1 MRVRNSRGDGASLL
15 TMNARRDADSRSDRT
30 DRAVLWFLLALG
42 MALMLLA
49 AGTARGEETAN
60 RTDRISA
67 TLPAGATV
75 RLDNVSGD
83 VIAVPGREFLAVAT
97 IVVTA
102 PNRDRAQD
110 VLEKVRIVQRR
121 EGDVLSI
128 ETRWPESRW
137 RFERTDGRSGRR
149 RLLARC
155 EDCRINARY
164 DVTIPPGVEAILG
177 TVNGDVR
184 VRDLDGDLRLR
195 TVNGRVEATGV
206 RRSLDAKS
214 VNGDVVGA
222 AIAAPAG
229 AAYELETVNGAVRL
243 TLPKDARFDLSA
255 STMHGSIASTFA
267 LPRGEGSD
275 DEVLRRRHS
284 EKIERRPVR
293 RIVVREKDGNDVVVD
308 LKELEKELEE
318 SMKDVDVEIRQAIRS
333 VEEGVSQSVRDGVAD
348 GIRQGVRG
356 GVRGMRALR
365 LLDPRRSYSGRVGDG
380 GASVRLS
387 ALNGSILLLSTG
399 SRPED
404 AKPIVSQRRSF
415 TVTIPEVRIRVPE
428 VKVVVP
434 PVDVR
439 VPEVRVRVPEV
450 PVVPQPVVAVP
461 RAPRAPRGV
470 WMFEAPV
477 VRGDIAGDFLATSGT
492 SSYRIGNV
500 SGRVKILTHSG
511 EISFASAGG
520 DADVK
525 TFGGDI
531 RLGPVKGDLAAQTLA
546 GDVRAGAVAGS
557 ARVETS
563 GGDIRIQS
571 VDGWLRAR
579 TAGGDIVVPL
589 VGGHVDAATAGGDVR
604 IAVGARQ
611 LREAISIVNGGGDVA
626 LMLPADFKGELD
638 LTVTDADPSEPAIR
652 SEFPEVSISRK
663 NGTVHAT
670 GTVNGGG
677 EKVKVSTSS
686 GTIRLRRGPAAQK

>member
-1 MRVRNSRGDGASLL
+1 RADGASLL
-15 TMNARRDADSRSDRT
+15 TMSARRDADSRSDRT

-42 MALMLLA
+42 VALMLLA
-49 AGTARGEETAN
+49 AGTARGEETAS

-97 IVVTA
+97 IVVAA
-102 PNRDRAQD
+102 PDRARARD

-137 RFERTDGRSGRR
+137 RLERTDGRSGRR

-164 DVTIPPGVEAILG
+164 EVTIPPGVEAILG

-184 VRDLDGDLRLR
+184 ARDLDGDLRLR

-214 VNGDVVGA
+214 VNGDVVGSA
-222 AIAAPAG
+222 VAAPAG

-275 DEVLRRRHS
+275 EEVLLRRHQ
-284 EKIERRPVR
+284 EKLEKKPVR
-293 RIVVREKDGNDVVVD
+293 RIVVRRKDGEEDVVVD

-318 SMKDVDVEIRQAIRS
+318 SMKDVDVEIRRAIRS
-333 VEEGVSQSVRDGVAD
+333 VEEGVSQSVREGVAE

-356 GVRGMRALR
+356 GVRGMRALA

-380 GASVRLS
+380 GATVRLS
-387 ALNGSILLLSTG
+387 ALNGSILLLASG

-415 TVTIPEVRIRVPE
+415 TVTIPEVR
-428 VKVVVP
+428 
-434 PVDVR
+434 
-439 VPEVRVRVPEV
+439 VRVPEV
-450 PVVPQPVVAVP
+450 PAAPQPVVAVP

-470 WMFEAPV
+470 WTFEAPV

-511 EISFASAGG
+511 EISLASAGG

-546 GDVRAGAVAGS
+546 GDVRVGTVAGS

-611 LREAISIVNGGGDVA
+611 LKEAISIVNGGGDVA
-626 LMLPADFKGELD
+626 LVLPADFKGELD

-670 GTVNGGG
+670 GSVNGGG

-686 GTIRLRRGPAAQK
+686 GTIRLSRGPAAQK

>member
-1 MRVRNSRGDGASLL
+1 MS
-15 TMNARRDADSRSDRT
+15 ARRDADSRSDRT

-42 MALMLLA
+42 VALMLLA
-49 AGTARGEETAN
+49 AGTARGEETAS
-60 RTDRISA
+60 RTDRITA
-67 TLPAGATV
+67 TLPAGSTL
-75 RLDNVSGD
+75 RLENISGD
-83 VIAVPGREFLAVAT
+83 IVAVPGADFRAVAT
-97 IVVTA
+97 VVVTA
-102 PNRDRAQD
+102 RDRRRATEL
-110 VLEKVRIVQRR
+110 LERVRIVQQRDGN
-121 EGDVLSI
+121 ELTLDAQ
-128 ETRWPESRW
+128 WPESLW
-137 RFERTDGRSGRR
+137 RFDLPAPRGGRR
-149 RLLARC
+149 RILTRC
-155 EDCRINARY
+155 DDCRINARF
-164 DVTIPPGVEAILG
+164 DVTIPPGVTAVLG
-177 TVNGDVR
+177 TVNGNVL
-184 VRDLDGDLRLR
+184 VRDLDGDVRLR

-206 RRSLDAKS
+206 RRSFDAKS
-214 VNGDVVGA
+214 VNGDVVGFA
-222 AIAAPAG
+222 VAAPAG
-229 AAYELETVNGAVRL
+229 AAYELETVNGSVRL

-275 DEVLRRRHS
+275 EEVLLRRHK
-284 EKIERRPVR
+284 EKIEKKPVR
-293 RIVVREKDGNDVVVD
+293 RIIVRQKGGDDVVVD
-308 LKELEKELEE
+308 LKELERELEE
-318 SMKDVDVEIRQAIRS
+318 SMKDVDVEIRRAIRS
-333 VEEGVSQSVRDGVAD
+333 VEEGVSQSVREGVAD

-356 GVRGMRALR
+356 GVRGMRALA

-380 GASVRLS
+380 GATVRLS
-387 ALNGSILLLSTG
+387 ALNGSILLLSSG

-415 TVTIPEVRIRVPE
+415 TVTIPEVRVRVPE

-450 PVVPQPVVAVP
+450 PAAPQTVVAAP

-470 WMFEAPV
+470 WTFEAPV

-511 EISFASAGG
+511 EISLASAGG

-546 GDVRAGAVAGS
+546 GDVRAGTVAGS

-611 LREAISIVNGGGDVA
+611 LKEAISIVNGGGDVA

-670 GTVNGGG
+670 GSVNGGG

-686 GTIRLRRGPAAQK
+686 GTIRLTRGPAAQK

>member
-1 MRVRNSRGDGASLL
+1 V
-15 TMNARRDADSRSDRT
+15 
-30 DRAVLWFLLALG
+30 
-42 MALMLLA
+42 
-49 AGTARGEETAN
+49 
-60 RTDRISA
+60 
-67 TLPAGATV
+67 
-75 RLDNVSGD
+75 
-83 VIAVPGREFLAVAT
+83 
-97 IVVTA
+97 
-102 PNRDRAQD
+102 
-110 VLEKVRIVQRR
+110 
-121 EGDVLSI
+121 
-128 ETRWPESRW
+128 
-137 RFERTDGRSGRR
+137 
-149 RLLARC
+149 
-155 EDCRINARY
+155 
-164 DVTIPPGVEAILG
+164 LG
-177 TVNGDVR
+177 TVNGNVL
-184 VRDLDGDLRLR
+184 VRDLDGDLRLT
-195 TVNGRVEATGV
+195 TVNGRVEARGV
-206 RRSLDAKS
+206 RRSLAAES
-214 VNGDVVGA
+214 VNGDVTGQAV
-222 AIAAPAG
+222 AAPQG
-229 AAYELETVNGAVRL
+229 ARYALETVNGSVRL

-267 LPRGEGSD
+267 LPRGEGSEE
-275 DEVLRRRHS
+275 EVLLRRHQERI
-284 EKIERRPVR
+284 EKKPVR
-293 RIVVREKDGNDVVVD
+293 RIVVRQKDGGEDVVVD

-318 SMKDVDVEIRQAIRS
+318 SMKDVDVEIRRAIRS
-333 VEEGVSQSVRDGVAD
+333 VEEGVSQSVREGVAD

-356 GVRGMRALR
+356 GVRGMRALT

-380 GASVRLS
+380 GATVRLS
-387 ALNGSILLLSTG
+387 ALNGSILLLSGG

-415 TVTIPEVRIRVPE
+415 TVTIPEVRVRVPE

-439 VPEVRVRVPEV
+439 VPEVRVRVPEI
-450 PVVPQPVVAVP
+450 PVVAVP
-461 RAPRAPRGV
+461 RAPRAPRAPRGV
-470 WMFEAPV
+470 WTFEAPV

-611 LREAISIVNGGGDVA
+611 LKEAISIVNGGGNVA
-626 LMLPADFKGELD
+626 LILPADFKGELD